1 MTDESGHSSM
11 EILLGVIKLKT
22 EAFLKL
28 VTTVKHKV
36 QPENIDMK
44 SEQQPVEPSASAVS
58 ESEDIEMTEEQP
70 SD

>member
-1 MTDESGHSSM
+1 M
-11 EILLGVIKLKT
+11 ETILGVIKLKT

-28 VTTVKHKV
+28 LTSVKHKV
-36 QPENIDMK
+36 QPDNIDMK
-44 SEQQPVEPSASAVS
+44 SEEQPVEPSASAVS